1 MAWTQAELDA
11 LKAAYA
17 AGTVVVHYDGKRVE
31 YDSEAGLL
39 RRIRTIEAE
48 ISTAG
53 GNPKPR
59 VGLATF
65 SRG

>member
-1 MAWTQAELDA
+1 MAWTQSELDA
-11 LKAAYA
+11 LKSAYA

-48 ISTAG
+48 IGAAG
-53 GNPKPR
+53 GTSKPK
-59 VGLATF
+59 VGFATF
-65 SRG
+65 SRD